1 MPKSTVRSL
10 AADLGLSR
18 STVSLALRGSPLI
31 TADTRQRVLGLA
43 AKAGCTLNLLASS
56 LMSEMRR
63 GHADRGEP
71 AAGVVARLWGVELAL
86 EGGVERLPLCHAIG

>member
-1 MPKSTVRSL
+1 MSKATVRTL
-10 AADLGLSR
+10 ADELGLSR

-31 TADTRQRVLGLA
+31 KPETRQRVLDIA
-43 AKAGCTLNLLASS
+43 AKAGYTLNPLASS
-56 LMSEMRR
+56 LMSEMKR